1 MDIEL
6 SGKRGTRK
14 RGKWSSESWAW
25 NGPHLLSLC
34 IKVQCGELAH
44 STAAALQRAQTLC
57 RCFPFLAPLL
67 LPTPHQ
73 SLPNPT
79 DSRPAGGGGGDGAAA
94 GAPEI
99 GRDLSRSQ
107 GQTPTSL
114 SPYPPLSRLDLLVV
128 APVKWRGW
136 RIWDVGA
143 GEGRH
148 QLRISLRDIMVSNSE
163 NREKRSR

>member
-1 MDIEL
+1 MKQRVVGL
-6 SGKRGTRK
+6 
-14 RGKWSSESWAW
+14 KWATSPEPASKCSAASWHTPQPRPPKSAD
-25 NGPHLLSLC
+25 S
-34 IKVQCGELAH
+34 
-44 STAAALQRAQTLC
+44 LC

>member
-1 MDIEL
+1 MKQRVVGLKWATSPEPL
-6 SGKRGTRK
+6 HQSAVRRAGTLHSRG
-14 RGKWSSESWAW
+14 
-25 NGPHLLSLC
+25 
-34 IKVQCGELAH
+34 
-44 STAAALQRAQTLC
+44 LQRAQTLC

-107 GQTPTSL
+107 GQTPTSSL